1 MEHIVLI
8 KNFPAEQLSHS
19 ASQIPKIFKNDIL
32 GRWALGNKTILES
45 AFMPHHE
52 EVFQLEEVSMSGSN
66 LFLIYKIGSLCFYST
81 ACLPFCEEV
90 HKISLLQLRRL
101 AWQYCHGVYMGFFN
115 GRPLCHLRFEAFFS
129 WGALGKSCARL
140 AFHCCF
146 LLLLRRL
153 YTRKPESCTVLQITW
168 WCPERLIIELPIIQE
183 ICRILKIIIRKF

>member
-129 WGALGKSCARL
+129 WGGPGKVMRPLGFSLLFSSSSSTLIYQKARIMHSASNHL
-140 AFHCCF
+140 VVS
-146 LLLLRRL
+146 R
-153 YTRKPESCTVLQITW
+153 TTNN
-168 WCPERLIIELPIIQE
+168 
-183 ICRILKIIIRKF
+183 